1 MLRILSGYSWQTKCT
16 YVTDSSYEKT
26 MPVLYDFTIAA
37 SVFRAKYHWCKVEWP
52 NASIFK
58 KDNNMPNPIIFTK
71 KSIVLIKT
79 YKTKKW

>member
-1 MLRILSGYSWQTKCT
+1 
-16 YVTDSSYEKT
+16 

-79 YKTKKW
+79 YKTKKMVDFVSRKYFFLGKNE